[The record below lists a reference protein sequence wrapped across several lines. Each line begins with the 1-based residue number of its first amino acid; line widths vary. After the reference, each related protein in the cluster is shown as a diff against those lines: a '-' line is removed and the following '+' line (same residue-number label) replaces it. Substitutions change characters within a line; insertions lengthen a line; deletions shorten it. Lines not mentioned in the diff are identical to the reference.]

1 MDIDT
6 DDFMLNAWLVPAFS
20 AGNNGRNVPMQVN
33 FEGNM
38 FLDLDLRTR
47 LASLAWILIKNR

>member
-6 DDFMLNAWLVPAFS
+6 DDFLLNAWLVPAFS
-20 AGNNGRNVPMQVN
+20 AVNNGQNVQMQVN

-47 LASLAWILIKNR
+47 IGALAWILIKNR